1 MSRWA
6 DVTTTDLARSAD
18 TMTAICPVGAIEQ
31 HGPHLPLVTDA
42 LIAERTAERAIEL
55 LDDPGFRV
63 LPTLSYGTSG
73 EHLEWPGTISLS
85 TTTMIAVC
93 RDVARSV
100 ATAGCPRLI
109 FVNGH
114 GGQIHLLDMVA
125 RDIRIETGLMVFTV
139 TPSRLVEPSE
149 AGASDRFGV
158 HGGQEET
165 SLMLH
170 LRPDLV
176 HADRFAPGGE
186 AAASAFER
194 LDMLTLENGVS
205 PAWVTSDVSST
216 GVIGDPTTATAEIGR
231 SLHDLAASRLADA
244 LLEIRDFR
252 FPEDPLPPLSTG
264 ASR

>member
-6 DVTTTDLARSAD
+6 DLTTTELARDAAA
-18 TMTAICPVGAIEQ
+18 TTAVWPVGAVEQ

-42 LIAERTAERAIEL
+42 LIADHTAAQALKL
-55 LDDPGFRV
+55 LDDPRFRL
-63 LPTLSYGTSG
+63 LPTLAYGTSG
-73 EHLEWPGTISLS
+73 EHIGWPGTLSLS
-85 TTTMIAVC
+85 TATMMAVC

-100 ATAGCPRLI
+100 ATAGCPRLV

-114 GGQIHLLDMVA
+114 GGQVHLLDMVA

-139 TPSRLVEPSE
+139 TPSRLVPPSE
-149 AGASDRFGV
+149 AGVADRFDV

-176 HADRFAPGGE
+176 HRDQFAPGGQG
-186 AAASAFER
+186 AATAFEK
-194 LDMLTLENGVS
+194 LDVLTLENGVS
-205 PAWVTSDVSST
+205 PAWVTSDVST
-216 GVIGDPTTATAEIGR
+216 NGVIGDPTAATPEIGR
-231 SLHDLAASRLADA
+231 HLHELATSRLAEA
-244 LLEIRDFR
+244 LLEIRDFS
-252 FPEDPLPPLSTG
+252 FPENPLPPMRTG